1 VRWLQDPRDYLK
13 PLVFDP
19 RARGSDA
26 AAVGYS
32 TVMSR
37 VPPEIQA
44 IADAAYAALNGTDV
58 EAFVAL
64 AAEDVEFTSLV
75 AEAEGTTFRGHQ
87 GVRAWWAAVREGF
100 ETVTWELLDVEGGD
114 DRAITRIHIAGVLSG
129 VAVEQ
134 TMWQA
139 VKLRDG
145 KLGWWA
151 TFRTEAEA
159 REAVG
164 L

>member
-1 VRWLQDPRDYLK
+1 
-13 PLVFDP
+13 
-19 RARGSDA
+19 
-26 AAVGYS
+26 
-32 TVMSR
+32 
-37 VPPEIQA
+37 
-44 IADAAYAALNGTDV
+44 V

>member
-1 VRWLQDPRDYLK
+1 
-13 PLVFDP
+13 
-19 RARGSDA
+19 
-26 AAVGYS
+26 
-32 TVMSR
+32 MSR

-75 AEAEGTTFRGHQ
+75 AEAEGTTFRGPD
-87 GVRAWWAAVREGF
+87 GVRAWWAAVRDSF
-100 ETVTWELLDVEGGD
+100 ETVTWELLDVRGSG
-114 DRAITRIHIAGVLSG
+114 DRAVTHIRIAGVMSG

-139 VKLRDG
+139 ARVRDG
-145 KLGWWA
+145 RLSWWG
-151 TFRTEAEA
+151 TFRTEDEA
-159 REAVG
+159 LEAVG
-164 L
+164 MG